1 MTCKGFYRVTVNMKL
16 VIMTVSLNGMTL
28 PSWASHLLHK
38 LAPPPLLLVQ
48 AYVNTLDLDL
58 RTDIL
63 AHPDDARAWLAD
75 AGLRDLAQPDLTA
88 DLELARAFRGSL
100 RAMIARNSGGP
111 PLTEPELRPLEHVTS
126 KATPRHE
133 VTAECQVELECSEDA
148 QRLVDGLAGLLL
160 TIRDAQADGSW
171 DRMKL
176 CGNPD
181 CLWAF
186 YDRSHS
192 RQGAWCDMAS
202 CGNRLK
208 NRSLRA
214 RRAQAG

>member
-1 MTCKGFYRVTVNMKL
+1 MTA
-16 VIMTVSLNGMTL
+16 SLNGMTL

-58 RTDIL
+58 HTDVL
-63 AHPDDARAWLAD
+63 AHADEAQAWLAD
-75 AGLRDLAQPDLTA
+75 AGLRDLAQPDFTS
-88 DLELARAFRGSL
+88 DLELARAFRESL

-111 PLTEPELRPLEHVTS
+111 PLTEAELRPLEQVTS
-126 KATPRHE
+126 EAAPRLE
-133 VTAECQVELECSEDA
+133 VTAECQVGLECSEDA

-160 TIRDAQADGSW
+160 TIRDTQADGSW

>member
-1 MTCKGFYRVTVNMKL
+1 
-16 VIMTVSLNGMTL
+16 MTVSLNGMTL

-38 LAPPPLLLVQ
+38 LTPPPLLLVQ

-63 AHPDDARAWLAD
+63 AHADEAQAWLAD
-75 AGLRDLAQPDLTA
+75 AGLRDLAQPDITA
-88 DLELARAFRGSL
+88 DLELARAFRESL

-111 PLTEPELRPLEHVTS
+111 PLTEAELRSLEQVTS
-126 KATPRHE
+126 KAAPRLE
-133 VTAECQVELECSEDA
+133 VTAACQVELECTEDEDA

-214 RRAQAG
+214 RRARAG

>member
-1 MTCKGFYRVTVNMKL
+1 
-16 VIMTVSLNGMTL
+16 
-28 PSWASHLLHK
+28 
-38 LAPPPLLLVQ
+38 
-48 AYVNTLDLDL
+48 
-58 RTDIL
+58 
-63 AHPDDARAWLAD
+63 
-75 AGLRDLAQPDLTA
+75 
-88 DLELARAFRGSL
+88 
-100 RAMIARNSGGP
+100 MIARNTGGP
-111 PLTEPELRPLEHVTS
+111 RLGDAELRPLRQVTTE
-126 KATPRHE
+126 AALRLE
-133 VTAECQVELECSEDA
+133 VTEGGQARLNTGDGAE
-148 QRLVDGLAGLLL
+148 RLADGLAGLLL

-192 RQGAWCDMAS
+192 QQGAWCDMAS

>member
-1 MTCKGFYRVTVNMKL
+1 MAA
-16 VIMTVSLNGMTL
+16 SLSGMTL
-28 PSWASHLLHK
+28 PSWASHLMHK

-63 AHPDDARAWLAD
+63 AHADEARAWLAD
-75 AGLRDLAQPDLTA
+75 AGLRDPAQPDITA
-88 DLELARAFRGSL
+88 DLELARAFRESL

-111 PLTEPELRPLEHVTS
+111 PLTEAELRSLEQVTS
-126 KATPRHE
+126 EAAPRLE
-133 VTAECQVELECSEDA
+133 VTAECQVELECTDDEDA
-148 QRLVDGLAGLLL
+148 QRLGDGLAGLLL

-208 NRSLRA
+208 NRNLRA
-214 RRAQAG
+214 RRAQAV

>member
-1 MTCKGFYRVTVNMKL
+1 
-16 VIMTVSLNGMTL
+16 MTVSLSGMTL

-63 AHPDDARAWLAD
+63 AYGDEAQAWLAD
-75 AGLRDLAQPDLTA
+75 AGLRDPAQPDLTA
-88 DLELARAFRGSL
+88 DLELARTFRESL

-111 PLTEPELRPLEHVTS
+111 PLTEAGLRPLEHVTS
-126 KATPRHE
+126 EAAPRLE
-133 VTAECQVELECSEDA
+133 VTAECQVELAWGDDA

-208 NRSLRA
+208 NRNLRA

>member
-1 MTCKGFYRVTVNMKL
+1 MAA
-16 VIMTVSLNGMTL
+16 SLSGMTL
-28 PSWASHLLHK
+28 PSWASHLMHR

-58 RTDIL
+58 HTDML
-63 AHPDDARAWLAD
+63 VHADEARVWLAD
-75 AGLRDLAQPDLTA
+75 AGLRDPGQPDLAA
-88 DLELARAFRGSL
+88 DLELARAFRESL
-100 RAMIARNSGGP
+100 RAMIARNTGGL
-111 PLTEPELRPLEHVTS
+111 PLTEAELRPLERVTS
-126 KATPRHE
+126 EASPRLE
-133 VTAECQVELECSEDA
+133 VTADCQVELECGEDA
-148 QRLVDGLAGLLL
+148 QRLADGLAGLLL
-160 TIRDAQADGSW
+160 TIRDAQADDSW

-192 RQGAWCDMAS
+192 RQGAWCDMAA

>member
-1 MTCKGFYRVTVNMKL
+1 
-16 VIMTVSLNGMTL
+16 MTVSLNGMTV

-63 AHPDDARAWLAD
+63 ARADEAQAWLAD
-75 AGLRDLAQPDLTA
+75 AGLRDLAQPDITA
-88 DLELARAFRGSL
+88 DLELARAFRESL

-111 PLTEPELRPLEHVTS
+111 PLTEAELRSLEQVTS
-126 KATPRHE
+126 EAAPRLE
-133 VTAECQVELECSEDA
+133 VTAECQVELECTDDEDA

-171 DRMKL
+171 NRMKL

-208 NRSLRA
+208 NRNLRA
-214 RRAQAG
+214 RRAQAS

>member
-1 MTCKGFYRVTVNMKL
+1 MMA
-16 VIMTVSLNGMTL
+16 SLGAMTL
-28 PSWASHLLHK
+28 PSWASHLEHK
-38 LAPPPLLLVQ
+38 LAPLPLLLVQ
-48 AYVNTLDLDL
+48 AFVNTLDLDL
-58 RTDIL
+58 HTDVL
-63 AHPDDARAWLAD
+63 AHADEAQAWLAD
-75 AGLRDLAQPDLTA
+75 AGLRDIGQPELAA
-88 DLELARAFRGSL
+88 DLQLARAVRESL
-100 RAMIARNSGGP
+100 RVMIGRNTGGP
-111 PLTEPELRPLEHVTS
+111 PLSEAELRTLRQ
-126 KATPRHE
+126 ATTQAAPRVE
-133 VTAECQVELECSEDA
+133 VTASGHVRLETGDG
-148 QRLVDGLAGLLL
+148 QGRLADGLAGLLL

-181 CLWAF
+181 CRWAF

-202 CGNRLK
+202 CGNKLK

>member
-1 MTCKGFYRVTVNMKL
+1 
-16 VIMTVSLNGMTL
+16 MTVSPNGMTL
-28 PSWASHLLHK
+28 PPWASHLLHK

-63 AHPDDARAWLAD
+63 AHADEAQAWLAD

-88 DLELARAFRGSL
+88 DLELARAFRESL
-100 RAMIARNSGGP
+100 RAMIARNGG
-111 PLTEPELRPLEHVTS
+111 EAGLRPLEHVTS
-126 KATPRHE
+126 EAKPRLE
-133 VTAECQVELECSEDA
+133 VTAECQVELECTEDEDA

>member
-1 MTCKGFYRVTVNMKL
+1 MAASLSGVT
-16 VIMTVSLNGMTL
+16 S
-28 PSWASHLLHK
+28 PSWASRLMHR
-38 LAPPPLLLVQ
+38 LAPPTLLLVQ

-58 RTDIL
+58 HSDML
-63 AHPDDARAWLAD
+63 VHADEARVWLGD
-75 AGLRDLAQPDLTA
+75 VGLRDPGQPDLAA
-88 DLELARAFRGSL
+88 DLELARAFRESL
-100 RAMIARNSGGP
+100 RAMIGRNTGGP
-111 PLTEPELRPLEHVTS
+111 PLTEAELRPLERVTS
-126 KATPRHE
+126 EASPRLE
-133 VTAECQVELECSEDA
+133 VTADCQVELECSEDA
-148 QRLVDGLAGLLL
+148 QRLADGLAGLLL

-192 RQGAWCDMAS
+192 RQGAWCDMAP

-214 RRAQAG
+214 RRARAS

>member
-1 MTCKGFYRVTVNMKL
+1 MAA
-16 VIMTVSLNGMTL
+16 SLIGMTL
-28 PSWASHLLHK
+28 PSWASHLDHK

-48 AYVNTLDLDL
+48 AFVNTVDVEEQ
-58 RTDIL
+58 TDML
-63 AHPDDARAWLAD
+63 ADTDEARDWLAD
-75 AGLRDLAQPDLTA
+75 AGLRDPAEPGFAA
-88 DLELARAFRGSL
+88 DLQLAREVRESL
-100 RAMIARNSGGP
+100 RAMIARNTGGP
-111 PLTEPELRPLEHVTS
+111 PLTEAGLRPLEHVTS
-126 KATPRHE
+126 EATPRLE

-148 QRLVDGLAGLLL
+148 QRLADGLAGLLL

>member
-1 MTCKGFYRVTVNMKL
+1 
-16 VIMTVSLNGMTL
+16 MTVSVNGMTL

-63 AHPDDARAWLAD
+63 AHADEARAWLAD
-75 AGLRDLAQPDLTA
+75 AGLRDPAQPDLTA
-88 DLELARAFRGSL
+88 DVELARAFRESL

-111 PLTEPELRPLEHVTS
+111 ALTEAELRPLEHVTS
-126 KATPRHE
+126 EAAPRLE
-133 VTAECQVELECSEDA
+133 VTVECQVELECSKDA
-148 QRLVDGLAGLLL
+148 QRLIDGLAGLLL

-181 CLWAF
+181 CLWTF

>member
-1 MTCKGFYRVTVNMKL
+1 M
-16 VIMTVSLNGMTL
+16 
-28 PSWASHLLHK
+28 
-38 LAPPPLLLVQ
+38 
-48 AYVNTLDLDL
+48 
-58 RTDIL
+58 L
-63 AHPDDARAWLAD
+63 AHADEAQAWLAD
-75 AGLRDLAQPDLTA
+75 AGLRDPGQPDLAA
-88 DLELARAFRGSL
+88 DLELARAFRESL
-100 RAMIARNSGGP
+100 RAMIARNTGGP
-111 PLTEPELRPLEHVTS
+111 PLTEAGLRPLEHVTS
-126 KATPRHE
+126 EATPRLE

-148 QRLVDGLAGLLL
+148 QRLADGLAGLLL

-214 RRAQAG
+214 RRARAG